1 MPYSNKMIQLNID
14 NINYNA
20 PITTKQMEYVA
31 KRWKKNALQML
42 RRQGHRATGKL
53 ANSMKL
59 KWELN
64 KDEWAIEIT
73 PDVAY
78 WKYVDSG
85 VDGVNKKYSRE
96 TFNLIDSPNSRTF
109 SFKNKKPPLSAIMGW
124 LKTKG
129 YKGRNA
135 KGQFITDRSFG
146 FLVQNAI
153 FQRGLK
159 PSNFISKTGNNIMKK
174 YSQSIGD
181 AVAEDVANIITN
193 LI

>member
-1 MPYSNKMIQLNID
+1 MITLTID
-14 NINYNA
+14 KIVYKA
-20 PITTKQMEYVA
+20 PLTTKVMHDVA

-42 RRQGHRATGKL
+42 RRQGHRATGAL

-64 KDEWAIEIT
+64 QDKDEWAIELT

-78 WKYVDSG
+78 WKFVDSG
-85 VDGVNKKYSRE
+85 VDGVDKKYSRE
-96 TFNLIDSPNSRTF
+96 TFKFLDTTNSRTF

-129 YKGRNA
+129 YQGRNA

-146 FLVQNAI
+146 FLVQRAI

-159 PSNFISKTGNNIMKK
+159 PSYFISKTGNNILKK
-174 YSQSIGD
+174 YSDPIAS
-181 AVAEDVANIITN
+181 AVGQDVANIITKI
-193 LI
+193 L